1 MKADELKHC
10 LDREVELWCRK
21 DYRTLLKEL
30 KDVVAYEGSDVSSKY
45 QVEVQLL
52 ESTPEYVHVMVAVDD
67 GTLFR
72 SFKPLSWSFIVHSDG
87 REER

>member
-10 LDREVELWCRK
+10 LDREVDIWCRK
-21 DYRTLLKEL
+21 DYCTLLKEL
-30 KDVVAYEGSDVSSKY
+30 KDDVAYQSSDVSSKY

-52 ESTPEYVHVMVAVDD
+52 ESKPEYIHVMVAVDD
-67 GTLFR
+67 GTIFR

-87 REER
+87 RVER